1 MNKNTKV
8 LLISLIVL
16 IALVCVY
23 QREPL
28 GKFLVKFEQEASV
41 RIEDMKV
48 KSAERRELRAAEKEA
63 KRLAKEAEKLAK
75 EQAKAENE
83 NSETSYEEETGDDR
97 DSLVSSELLDL
108 DDMIQNRSFTSDELQ
123 LISQQNGAIITSS
136 DNSRYI
142 TVAYTTED
150 GSPEMRYML
159 IMDSVDGKYFRPD
172 DVTVYSCA
180 ATKLYDSP
188 SMVKAVKTA
197 GQWEAFKRTGINAE
211 GIYQLFTESGQILY
225 ANGQYFRRYREN
237 MELTENITLPEERIE
252 LDVNHISQN
261 PTLPNGCEI
270 TSLAMVLNYMDFD
283 ITKEALSDYYLPK
296 ASIGEAN
303 FYEEFVGNPREST
316 SYGCYAGAIVNAAN
330 SFLASKGS
338 NYKAVDY
345 SGINFQEVL
354 EKVKEGRPVIVWA
367 TCYLDQ
373 DPGYSTEWWVDGEY
387 LVWKANLH
395 CMVLIGYDT
404 QTDKVI
410 VQDPMRGKEEY
421 DMELFI
427 KRFKQFYSQAV
438 VVE

>member
-1 MNKNTKV
+1 M
-8 LLISLIVL
+8 
-16 IALVCVY
+16 
-23 QREPL
+23 
-28 GKFLVKFEQEASV
+28 VKFGQETSV
-41 RIEDMKV
+41 RIEEMKV
-48 KSAERRELRAAEKEA
+48 KSAERREQKVAEKEA

-75 EQAKAENE
+75 EQAKEE
-83 NSETSYEEETGDDR
+83 KTSSIDAFDGLADNNPE
-97 DSLVSSELLDL
+97 SISSSELLDM
-108 DDMIQNRSFTSDELQ
+108 DDMILNRSFSSEELL
-123 LISQQNGAIITSS
+123 LISQQNGVIITSQ
-136 DNSRYI
+136 DKSRYI
-142 TVAYTTED
+142 TVTSTAED

-172 DVTVYSCA
+172 DVMVYSCA
-180 ATKLYDSP
+180 ATKLFDSP
-188 SMVKAVKTA
+188 SMVNAVKTA
-197 GQWEAFKRTGINAE
+197 GQWEAFKRTGINSE

-237 MELTENITLPEERIE
+237 MELTEVITLPGERVE
-252 LDVNHISQN
+252 LEVNHISQN
-261 PTLPNGCEI
+261 PSLPNGCEI
-270 TSLAMVLNYMDFD
+270 TSLAMVLNFMDFD
-283 ITKEALSDYYLPK
+283 ITKEALSDNYLPK
-296 ASIGEAN
+296 SPIGEAN
-303 FYEEFVGNPREST
+303 FYEEFVGNPRDSS

-345 SGINFQEVL
+345 SGVSFQTVL
-354 EKVKEGRPVIVWA
+354 EKVRQGNPVIVWA

-404 QTDKVI
+404 QTGKVI